1 MGNIIELQGLNK
13 SFPGG
18 VKAVDDVSLTIKEGE
33 FLTML
38 GPSGCGKTTTLR
50 IIGGFEFPDSGRV
63 ILDGDDITDQPPY
76 RRPLNMMFQDFA
88 LFPHMT
94 VEQNIGY
101 GLKLGG
107 SNRAEVSEAVATSL
121 KTIELVDK
129 ANNRPHELSIGQRQR
144 VALARALVRRP
155 KVLLLDEPMSA
166 LDAKLRETMQVEL
179 KHLHKKLGLTFIM
192 VTHDQ
197 TESLVMS
204 DRIMVMDRGRI
215 VQVGSPTE
223 LYDQPST
230 PYVANFLGTSNMML
244 AKVSEV
250 SGDTVVAQ
258 SGSNSIRA
266 KGSGKNPSVGGQVM
280 LSIRPEKIRM
290 LTGGAAA
297 PDGFNVISGTFREH
311 FFHGGSAQIAF
322 DIGGDKPFVVHHQL
336 DSAAAQSQLPV
347 PGSEVQL
354 TVDPA
359 SVTLFENV
367 EACEAEDRL

>member
-1 MGNIIELQGLNK
+1 MGNIIELQGLK
-13 SFPGG
+13 KTFPGG
-18 VKAVDDVSLTIKEGE
+18 VKAVDDVNLTIEEGE

-63 ILDGDDITDQPPY
+63 ILDGDDITDEPPY

-107 SNRAEVSEAVATSL
+107 ANRAEIAEAVASSL
-121 KTIELVDK
+121 KTIELEDK

-179 KHLHKKLGLTFIM
+179 KHLHEMLGLTFIM

-215 VQVGSPTE
+215 VQVGTPTE
-223 LYDQPST
+223 LYDQPGS
-230 PYVANFLGTSNMML
+230 PYVANFLGTSNMMV

-258 SGSNSIRA
+258 AGNIAIRVS
-266 KGSGKNPSVGGQVM
+266 GSGKQPSVGGQVM

-297 PDGFNVISGTFREH
+297 PEGFNVISATLREH

-322 DIGGDKPFVVHHQL
+322 DVGADKPVVVHHQL
-336 DSAAAQSQLPV
+336 DSAAAQGQLPA
-347 PGSEVQL
+347 PGSEVRL
-354 TVDPA
+354 TVDPT

-367 EACEAEDRL
+367 EAYEAEERL